1 MTTVTKHVDVE
12 VPVTTAYN
20 QWTQFESF
28 PRFMEGVESVVQRT
42 DTLTH
47 WRTRIGGVEREF
59 DAQITEQHPDD
70 RVAWIS
76 ADGKH
81 AGMVTFQPLG
91 PAKTRVTAK
100 IDWQPEGI
108 AERTGAL
115 LQADDTRV
123 QGDLD
128 RFKDFVEAHGA
139 EAGWRG
145 EVN

>member
-1 MTTVTKHVDVE
+1 M
-12 VPVTTAYN
+12 PVTTAYN
-20 QWTQFESF
+20 QWTQYESF
-28 PRFMEGVESVVQRT
+28 RFMEGVESVEQRT

-59 DAQITEQHPDD
+59 DANITEQHPDD
-70 RVAWIS
+70 RVAWLS
-76 ADGKH
+76 EDGKH

-100 IDWQPEGI
+100 IVWQPEGL

-115 LQADDTRV
+115 LQADDLRV

-128 RFKDFVEAHGA
+128 RFKDFVEEHGA
-139 EAGWRG
+139 EGGWRG
-145 EVN
+145 EIN